1 MTYPGNATLTR
12 EMQDRIVS
20 TFRQTLSAAAA
31 GNRQEAKLGCDFI
44 LRLDSL
50 FTPARDLLERIG
62 VGEGPVST
70 EDLAATIGDAAAE
83 PTSGAA
89 EEASAETSP
98 AFADPA
104 AAAAVAAA
112 AQPPDIDDLSD
123 LDLEIGLSDPQ
134 PAQPET
140 VAEPVPVVDAPPP
153 VEPTPE
159 AEPAPPPVEPTPEAE
174 PAPPPQVNEP
184 SADPSPPPP
193 QAPATAPSEPVITAP
208 SPPVDA
214 PPPVDKLDDL
224 DLDVG
229 EGLDTPAAEPSP
241 MVEPPPPVEPTP
253 EAEPVPAAE
262 SVPPADQLLPPDVP
276 ATEPAAVEATPEPEP
291 PEAPTDT
298 PEAAEPPSV
307 AAETEAAAV
316 ADETPSASELDELDD
331 LDLSVAD
338 QEPAEPAPPAPES
351 AAIPLSTEPAAQLD
365 TESQQRIDDLL
376 AEGQQAFDGGE
387 YQGAIDAWSRIFLID
402 IDHAEANKRIEEAR
416 KLKAEADRKVEEKFH
431 EGLANL
437 ESGEND
443 AAADSF
449 RAVLEM
455 QPSHLQARDY
465 LEKLEAGEVPVPVE
479 IPKPA
484 EADSFDGDPAAVD
497 LEASGELDEK
507 PTAKPDRGT
516 KAVGDRM
523 VSVKKSPFKSKSFL
537 AIAAVGLIAALG
549 GSWYLFKN
557 RDKYFPNAAQEAPT
571 TTAPDP
577 VARANGLHEQ
587 GRTSIAIAQLRRLP
601 PDHPQ
606 YDEAQALIASWELEL
621 APVDVG
627 PGGPSPQ
634 ELARRESLVAEAPPS
649 CSQRQQR
656 WRRSRAPR
664 SSSWPEPMNS
674 CRICRTSSPSSAK
687 ANGTWRC
694 AISGCCTRPTP
705 ATVT

>member
-1 MTYPGNATLTR
+1 VVVATA
-12 EMQDRIVS
+12 EPEQP
-20 TFRQTLSAAAA
+20 
-31 GNRQEAKLGCDFI
+31 E
-44 LRLDSL
+44 
-50 FTPARDLLERIG
+50 
-62 VGEGPVST
+62 
-70 EDLAATIGDAAAE
+70 AATE
-83 PTSGAA
+83 M
-89 EEASAETSP
+89 
-98 AFADPA
+98 
-104 AAAAVAAA
+104 
-112 AQPPDIDDLSD
+112 
-123 LDLEIGLSDPQ
+123 
-134 PAQPET
+134 
-140 VAEPVPVVDAPPP
+140 
-153 VEPTPE
+153 PE
-159 AEPAPPPVEPTPEAE
+159 AA
-174 PAPPPQVNEP
+174 
-184 SADPSPPPP
+184 
-193 QAPATAPSEPVITAP
+193 
-208 SPPVDA
+208 
-214 PPPVDKLDDL
+214 
-224 DLDVG
+224 
-229 EGLDTPAAEPSP
+229 
-241 MVEPPPPVEPTP
+241 EPPPP
-253 EAEPVPAAE
+253 
-262 SVPPADQLLPPDVP
+262 
-276 ATEPAAVEATPEPEP
+276 EPAAVEATPEPEP

-298 PEAAEPPSV
+298 SAAAEPPSV
-307 AAETEAAAV
+307 AAETEAALV

-606 YDEAQALIASWELEL
+606 YDEAQALIASWELEQ

-634 ELARRESLVAEAPPS
+634 ELARRESLVAEASAAADQREFMRTTELLSEAATVAPLSGTEVQLLARADEQLQDLQNFITIFREGEWDMALRDLWLLHEADPGNRDVTRLLIDS
-649 CSQRQQR
+649 YYNIGLRALQRQDVKEAGEQFKEALGLSPDDPELLR
-656 WRRSRAPR
+656 LADFAATYQTRSTDLLY
-664 SSSWPEPMNS
+664 
-674 CRICRTSSPSSAK
+674 RIYVKYHPFR
-687 ANGTWRC
+687 
-694 AISGCCTRPTP
+694 
-705 ATVT
+705 